1 MFCATTINVVDVYL
15 VALISWSYVKF
26 VCHYAD
32 GFLFSNFVLHLWMS
46 DQASLET
53 EARISSVLYEKKKLF
68 NNLLT
73 SKGDC
78 YM

>member
-1 MFCATTINVVDVYL
+1 
-15 VALISWSYVKF
+15 
-26 VCHYAD
+26 
-32 GFLFSNFVLHLWMS
+32 MS

-53 EARISSVLYEKKKLF
+53 EARISSVIYEKKKLF
-68 NNLLT
+68 NDLLT